1 MKQALETLYFIDDSD
16 DERFLT
22 EILFGVEKINLKIRH
37 FFNLREFESFFTSQE
52 EQKSFGLLIV
62 DLNMPIQ
69 NGVEIVDHL
78 KKRKKYE
85 NLIIGICTG
94 SEDPADKKIANAA
107 GADFFIKKPFDTN
120 SLKKTCE
127 VVSKLDLITNDE
139 GQKSVQI
146 SQ

>member
-22 EILFGVEKINLKIRH
+22 EILFGVERINLKIRH
-37 FFNLREFESFFTSQE
+37 FFNLQEFESFFTSQE

-78 KKRKKYE
+78 KNRKKYE
-85 NLIIGICTG
+85 NLVIGICTG
-94 SEDPADKKIANAA
+94 SEDPADKKNANSA
-107 GADFFIKKPFDTN
+107 GADFFIKKPFDTK

-127 VVSKLDLITNDE
+127 IVPKLDLITDDE
-139 GQKSVQI
+139 GRKSVRI